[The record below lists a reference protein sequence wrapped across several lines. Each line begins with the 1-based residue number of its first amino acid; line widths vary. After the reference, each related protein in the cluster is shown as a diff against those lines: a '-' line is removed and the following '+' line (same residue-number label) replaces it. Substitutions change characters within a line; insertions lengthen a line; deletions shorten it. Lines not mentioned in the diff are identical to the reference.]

1 MYTRA
6 RDHIAVRVAVELY
19 ISVNVLNLA
28 PMASKR
34 RRVVYSES
42 EDESDESVK
51 VGECSISSFD
61 LTSN

>member
-1 MYTRA
+1 MRA

-51 VGECSISSFD
+51 V
-61 LTSN
+61 